1 MPVADIMRL
10 GQSGRFTSQQ
20 IADMALAEDRAA
32 RAARARGDA
41 ATADSHERERDSL
54 CALLDD

>member
-1 MPVADIMRL
+1 MPVADMIRL
-10 GQSGRFTSQQ
+10 GTVARLTSQQ
-20 IADMALAEDRAA
+20 IADMALSEDRAA
-32 RAARARGDA
+32 RAARARGDT